1 MKHLPWVLTSL
12 TLILVA
18 VSFVHVRPV
27 LAEWT
32 MNVKVSGSGAN
43 CELVFT
49 EDDFNGQSVLYGSLG
64 EEGYKDFIAG
74 LLKSYLGWTVFKP
87 SMKVNIDHSVEVMK
101 VNLNLQDVV
110 EIKGHRQTINLKPLK
125 DDGWSWR
132 REGNLFIFESSTF
145 PREVGFTGPFK
156 ILVNAPPDALD
167 LRFNEETY
175 EISYL
180 TPVPFPLASILIGL
194 LVGLTTIAMLR
205 KRIVRQRGKYFEP
218 SSISGVS

>member
-1 MKHLPWVLTSL
+1 
-12 TLILVA
+12 
-18 VSFVHVRPV
+18 
-27 LAEWT
+27 

-132 REGNLFIFESSTF
+132 REGNSFIFESSTF
-145 PREVGFTGPFK
+145 PREVGFNGPFK

-167 LRFNEETY
+167 LRFNEENY

-180 TPVPFPLASILIGL
+180 TSIPIPSASILFGIL
-194 LVGLTTIAMLR
+194 LGFTVLALLR
-205 KRIVRQRGKYFEP
+205 KRTIKRREKTLEP
-218 SSISGVS
+218 SFTRSVPQD